1 MRWIIFAL
9 ALAAGTDAF
18 AATALS
24 PERIARDIEAD
35 GAKAVVDRLWNSGDY
50 DRLLNHIDKGT
61 PAWVALAPKLAAGT
75 DAGASEELTIALAY
89 ALPRNPQAVLSVLD
103 AKSYVLEP
111 ERVCSA
117 PFIEDAVKDIP
128 RYGKR
133 AKAAVSRVTAPPL
146 QDNKAACLAALAKV
160 PQAASVNQ

>member
-1 MRWIIFAL
+1 M
-9 ALAAGTDAF
+9 
-18 AATALS
+18 
-24 PERIARDIEAD
+24 
-35 GAKAVVDRLWNSGDY
+35 
-50 DRLLNHIDKGT
+50 
-61 PAWVALAPKLAAGT
+61 
-75 DAGASEELTIALAY
+75 AY

-128 RYGKR
+128 RYVKR